1 MNRKHK
7 NALGILLAA
16 WVLLFCSVPMCVRAE
31 GTTTIHVSSSNVTV
45 GDTLSV
51 TVTATESGSISL
63 TYNAEVLQ
71 FSDCSTTYTTN
82 GNVVTF
88 DGSSATIRFSC
99 IAQGN
104 SSLIVSSPTVTG
116 SSTSIRVG
124 GQSTTPV
131 TDTQPTSTSDDVEG
145 QFQIDGVGYVVSER
159 YPDSAIPAGFEKVKV
174 NIDGYAYRELSNGT
188 ITLLYLKKASDIA
201 SDGTFYMYDAATNQ
215 VSPFVMLGDAQHY
228 VVLSTPE
235 SLLKDTFVET
245 TISVNGQDVKAYYE
259 GTESDFYYVY
269 GTNQD
274 GESGWYQYDVTD
286 GSVQRVNMEWL
297 ASEDATEDVAYD
309 TESDNYFKQWQ
320 KQRYLLAAMLFVIVV
335 LLVLVINL
343 LLGRRQ
349 LRQVEDPEEYD
360 DDSDAFDVE
369 DENAIDDLND
379 QEESVGTEAMDT
391 HEVADANESA
401 PAGDTDVDAPVY
413 SDIKGAEAFRSKKD
427 TRYKTADMD
436 AQIDILDLN
445 DL

>member
-201 SDGTFYMYDAATNQ
+201 SDGIFYMYDAATNQ
-215 VSPFVMLGDAQHY
+215 VSPFVMLGDA
-228 VVLSTPE
+228 
-235 SLLKDTFVET
+235 
-245 TISVNGQDVKAYYE
+245 
-259 GTESDFYYVY
+259 
-269 GTNQD
+269 
-274 GESGWYQYDVTD
+274 
-286 GSVQRVNMEWL
+286 
-297 ASEDATEDVAYD
+297 
-309 TESDNYFKQWQ
+309 
-320 KQRYLLAAMLFVIVV
+320 
-335 LLVLVINL
+335 
-343 LLGRRQ
+343 
-349 LRQVEDPEEYD
+349 
-360 DDSDAFDVE
+360 
-369 DENAIDDLND
+369 
-379 QEESVGTEAMDT
+379 
-391 HEVADANESA
+391 
-401 PAGDTDVDAPVY
+401 
-413 SDIKGAEAFRSKKD
+413 
-427 TRYKTADMD
+427 
-436 AQIDILDLN
+436 
-445 DL
+445 